1 MYYLEE
7 KELIDHATCDS
18 ADLIYAGITETTVPS
33 PSNKL
38 PTIDYLYAATDR
50 ARRPADH
57 INRSLRL
64 PLVVGG
70 NAAVAARLP
79 AAGRRRARD

>member
-33 PSNKL
+33 SSSTL
-38 PTIDYLYAATDR
+38 PTINYVCTPPPIA
-50 ARRPADH
+50 
-57 INRSLRL
+57 
-64 PLVVGG
+64 
-70 NAAVAARLP
+70 P
-79 AAGRRRARD
+79 AAQQIT